1 MSLIGYHA
9 SHEQFTPRELLGFVQ
24 QAERAGFD
32 AAMCSDH
39 FHPWSEAQ
47 GQSGHAWTWL
57 GSAMAATQLPHAVV
71 NCPVGRY
78 HPAVIAQAV
87 ATLLQMHG
95 DRFTLIA
102 GSGEALN
109 EAIIGARWPPKDV
122 RNRRLQAAVEVM
134 RALWRGE
141 EVTHRG
147 PRDEGFMVERARL
160 YSLPENITPK
170 VFVAALSPE
179 TARWAASWADG
190 LATISMPRDKLRKVV
205 DAFREGGGDGKPL
218 WLQVKLSYASNEDEA
233 LRGAHAQWRTNVMKG
248 EVSEELR
255 TPAQFEAAAQLVK
268 PEDMRDAVRVSS
280 DVQRH
285 IDWLH
290 EDAAL
295 GFERLF
301 LHNVNRGQQR
311 FIDDFGARVL
321 PGLRRARPAA

>member
-1 MSLIGYHA
+1 MPLIGYHA

-102 GSGEALN
+102 GSGEAIN
-109 EAIIGARWPPKDV
+109 ESITGKRWPPKDV
-122 RNRRLQAAVEVM
+122 RNRRLQAAVEAM

-141 EVTHRG
+141 QVTRRR
-147 PRDEGFMVERARL
+147 PRDDGFAIEGARL
-160 YSLPENITPK
+160 YSLPEDLAPQ
-170 VFVAALSPE
+170 VFVAALTPD

-190 LATISMPRDKLRKVV
+190 LATISMPRKELQKVV
-205 DAFREGGGDGKPL
+205 EAFREGGGEGKPL
-218 WLQVKLSYASNEDEA
+218 WLQVKLSYAGSDDEA
-233 LRGAHAQWRTNVMKG
+233 LHGAHAQWRTNVMKG
-248 EVSEELR
+248 EVSQDLR
-255 TPAQFEAAAQLVK
+255 TPAQFEAAAQMVK
-268 PEDMRDAVRVSS
+268 AEDMREAVRVSA

-285 IDWLH
+285 LDWLR
-290 EDAAL
+290 EDCAL

-311 FIDDFGARVL
+311 FIDDFGAQVL
-321 PGLRRARPAA
+321 PQLRKTPGA

>member
-1 MSLIGYHA
+1 MPLIGYHA
-9 SHEQFTPRELLGFVQ
+9 SHEQFTPRDLLGFVQ

-47 GQSGHAWTWL
+47 GQCGHAWTWL

-102 GSGEALN
+102 GSGEEQN
-109 EAIIGARWPPKDV
+109 EAITGKSWPPKDV

-147 PRDEGFMVERARL
+147 PRDEAFVVERARL

-170 VFVAALSPE
+170 VFAAALSPE

-190 LATISMPRDKLRKVV
+190 LATISMPREKLQKVV
-205 DAFREGGGDGKPL
+205 DAFREGGGEGKPL
-218 WLQVKLSYASNEDEA
+218 WLQVKLSYAGSDDEA

-248 EVSEELR
+248 EVSQDLR
-255 TPAQFEAAAQLVK
+255 TPAQFEAAAQMVK
-268 PEDMRDAVRVSS
+268 PEDMREAVRVSA
-280 DVQRH
+280 DTQRH
-285 IDWLH
+285 LDWLH
-290 EDAAL
+290 EDCAL

-311 FIDDFGARVL
+311 FIDDFGAQVL
-321 PGLRRARPAA
+321 PRLRKAREA

>member
-1 MSLIGYHA
+1 MPLIGYHA
-9 SHEQFTPRELLGFVQ
+9 SHEQFTPRDLLGFVQ

-47 GQSGHAWTWL
+47 GQCGHAWTWL

-109 EAIIGARWPPKDV
+109 EAITGKRWPPKDV

-147 PRDEGFMVERARL
+147 PRDEAFVVERARL
-160 YSLPENITPK
+160 DSLPENITPK
-170 VFVAALSPE
+170 VFAAALSPE

-190 LATISMPRDKLRKVV
+190 LATISMPREKLQKVV
-205 DAFREGGGDGKPL
+205 DAFREGGGEGKPL
-218 WLQVKLSYASNEDEA
+218 WLQVKLSYAGSDDEA
-233 LRGAHAQWRTNVMKG
+233 LRGAHAQWRTNVMKD
-248 EVSEELR
+248 EVSQDLR
-255 TPAQFEAAAQLVK
+255 TPSQFEAAAQLVK
-268 PEDMRDAVRVSS
+268 PEDMREAVRVSC

-285 IDWLH
+285 VDWLQ
-290 EDAAL
+290 EDCAL

-311 FIDDFGARVL
+311 FIDDFGAQVL
-321 PGLRRARPAA
+321 PRLRKAREA